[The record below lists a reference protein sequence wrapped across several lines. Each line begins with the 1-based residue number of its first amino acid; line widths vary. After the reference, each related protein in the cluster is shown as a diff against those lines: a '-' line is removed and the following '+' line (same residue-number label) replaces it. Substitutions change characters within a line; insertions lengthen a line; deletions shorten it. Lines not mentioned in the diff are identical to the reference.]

1 MFLSSC
7 CNVSVTL
14 PYRQLANILCLLD
27 IGSGLNFILNDT
39 AEKLKLKEIKSWSG
53 TIATVNGETHGTHR
67 VFLLPI
73 EAANGQ
79 NHTVAAL
86 GIDHTGQKAP
96 MPADLH
102 RDIAKDFSINP
113 DFIQNTAG
121 NIQAILG
128 LESQSMLATPTN
140 MPRKANPRYPDVQLY
155 QSILSPKYLA
165 VGAAGP
171 ALTENKDVST
181 RMYHISHTSCN
192 HTSFKPS
199 SAPEI
204 VGIHNHSLFNRQDYF
219 QSQKDPEL
227 VQTTNM
233 QTFGEVRTARVKH
246 PRKKRRGYNCK
257 KLTKSTKQRRK
268 SDITECY
275 SQP

>member
-1 MFLSSC
+1 M
-7 CNVSVTL
+7 
-14 PYRQLANILCLLD
+14 
-27 IGSGLNFILNDT
+27 
-39 AEKLKLKEIKSWSG
+39 
-53 TIATVNGETHGTHR
+53 NGETHGTHR

-86 GIDHTGQKAP
+86 GIDHIGQKTS

-113 DFIQNTAG
+113 DFIQNTSG

-204 VGIHNHSLFNRQDYF
+204 VGIHNHSLFNKQDYF
-219 QSQKDPEL
+219 QSQRDAEL

-233 QTFGEVRTARVKH
+233 QTFEEVRTARVKH
-246 PRKKRRGYNCK
+246 PRKKRNGYNCIKPNSQSLPSKGGRVTLPNVIASHSLQAIK
-257 KLTKSTKQRRK
+257 KTAATFDFAD
-268 SDITECY
+268 SDIAPQLICPACKLIVSKCST
-275 SQP
+275 